1 MACMIPEAAMH
12 KYQTIIYWS
21 DEDQVYIAEVPD
33 LPGCLAHGKT
43 DVGALQ
49 NSKEA
54 IELWIATAKEFGD
67 PISAPSMHAMKF
79 R

>member
-1 MACMIPEAAMH
+1 MH
-12 KYQTIIYWS
+12 KYQTVIYWS
-21 DEDQVYIAEVPD
+21 DDDQAYIAEVPD
-33 LPGCLAHGKT
+33 LPGCLAHGKS
-43 DVGALQ
+43 DVEALQ

-67 PISAPSMHAMKF
+67 PIPSPSRHSVKF

>member
-1 MACMIPEAAMH
+1 MH

-21 DEDQVYIAEVPD
+21 DEDQIYIAEVPD

-43 DVGALQ
+43 DVEALQ
-49 NSKEA
+49 NSNEA

-67 PISAPSMHAMKF
+67 PIPAPSMHAMKF